1 MKRGGQVGAEL
12 HGQCDR
18 DFSGQVGGIIHLTNG
33 YKYFDH

>member
-18 DFSGQVGGIIHLTNG
+18 DFSGQVGGIIQFATIT
-33 YKYFDH
+33 